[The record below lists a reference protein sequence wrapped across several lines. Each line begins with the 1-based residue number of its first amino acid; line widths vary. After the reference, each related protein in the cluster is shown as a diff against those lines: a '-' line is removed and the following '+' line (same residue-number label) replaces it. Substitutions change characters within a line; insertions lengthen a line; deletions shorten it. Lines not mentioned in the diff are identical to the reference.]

1 MRYILIALGLALV
14 SSASSAQQPAQ
25 DTLESGI
32 AGPREVGTTTMPP
45 GSYHIVEQ
53 TTRKAFTLTVT
64 QKGNMILGAAS
75 ADLELRPKEGVA
87 APTNASINAASIYA
101 ARTDATETAPV
112 GMQQK
117 RANPLTGLMQQ
128 GMQKGMSQLLKQG
141 ASKQLT
147 KFLPIK

>member
-1 MRYILIALGLALV
+1 MRYILLALGLALV
-14 SSASSAQQPAQ
+14 SSASSAQQPAQNAYQPAQ

-53 TTRKAFTLTVT
+53 QTRKAFTLTVT

-75 ADLELRPKEGVA
+75 ADLELRPKENVA
-87 APTNASINAASIYA
+87 APTNASINAASVYA
-101 ARTDATETAPV
+101 ARTDGTETAPV

-117 RANPLTGLMQQ
+117 RPNPLTGLMQQ
-128 GMQKGMSQLLKQG
+128 GMQ
-141 ASKQLT
+141 
-147 KFLPIK
+147 INRVRVNN